1 MIAGGSGD
9 SADFDTARSL
19 LLRALDEAN
28 DGNVENSLVAFEE
41 IVVRFGGSGFVDV
54 RGIAA
59 EALLSRAAVF
69 EQTGRIEAA
78 ISCLDDVVA
87 QFGDDE
93 DEVVAIHVAWAMNNK
108 GALLWQ
114 LGAKSSALG
123 AYRASVARF
132 GDSRTPRI
140 AERVIDALDSIR
152 ALRSDLGFHDDATR
166 AAREVIRRTANGMP
180 STLRWR
186 ARALVDQGLDHR
198 RRGKFKAALNAFEAV
213 IQLDEK
219 TNDPTELDAS
229 VAWAYADKAGV
240 LVERKRYDEASAAA
254 DALLTRFEGRDDPDV
269 RSAIAAGRVNKE
281 HARQALRRLRGAP

>member
-1 MIAGGSGD
+1 MISGPGD
-9 SADFDTARSL
+9 SVDFETAHSL
-19 LLRALDEAN
+19 FLRAVAE
-28 DGNVENSLVAFEE
+28 GNNGNIEKSLIAFEE
-41 IVVRFGGSGFVDV
+41 IVLRFGGSGFVDV

-59 EALLSRAAVF
+59 EALLNRAAVF

-78 ISCLDDVVA
+78 ISGLDDLVA

-93 DEVVAIHVAWAMNNK
+93 DEVVAIHVAYAMNNK
-108 GALLWQ
+108 GAHLWQ

-152 ALRSDLGFHDDATR
+152 ALQWDLGFYDDAAR
-166 AAREVIRRTANGMP
+166 AAREVIRRTANGTP

-186 ARALVDQGLDHR
+186 ARALTDVGLDHR
-198 RRGKFKAALNAFEAV
+198 RRGKSKAALNAFDAV

-229 VAWAYADKAGV
+229 VAWAYANKAAV
-240 LVERKRYDEASAAA
+240 LCESKRYDEAFAAA
-254 DALLTRFEGRDDPDV
+254 DALSARFEGRDDPDV
-269 RSAIAAGRVNKE
+269 RSAIAAARVNKE
-281 HARQALRRLRGAP
+281 HAQQALRRPPGAP